1 MLARDAYVEKN
12 FELWPGVLRLAA
24 GGLGAHA
31 AIDAAMDAARETASS
46 LIADADLVARG
57 SLDMLPRGVA
67 ARMIPDV
74 ARTLAQALGG
84 SASQAELLPP
94 LLVALPG
101 AVCDLVLAAMREE
114 GPLDFAIVAL
124 GDTFAFHRETG
135 VSLPSL
141 PSMPLVLGEFVRALG
156 GGVEG
161 GVALAGQG
169 CRFPTSGIAD
179 AVAVQSRSA
188 ALAAFIAA
196 TMADAITLPIGK
208 PRRTRIVD
216 PLAAHAWE
224 GRIVAGSPG
233 LIPPEEI
240 WEALSKGMRCASAL
254 REKRLLSTAA
264 FALKGRGRTIGPI
277 DGDRLV
283 RFGVSEWR

>member
-1 MLARDAYVEKN
+1 MLACDAYVEKN

-24 GGLGAHA
+24 GGAAAHA

-57 SLDMLPRGVA
+57 SLDMLPRGMA

-74 ARTLAQALGG
+74 ARTLAHALGG
-84 SASQAELLPP
+84 LATDRALLPP

-101 AVCDLVLAAMREE
+101 AVCDMVLAAMREA
-114 GPLDFAIVAL
+114 GPLDFAMVAL
-124 GDTFAFHRETG
+124 GDTLAFHREAG
-135 VSLPSL
+135 VSLPVL
-141 PSMPLVLGEFVRALG
+141 PSMPLVLGEFVRALD

-161 GVALAGQG
+161 GVALAGQT
-169 CRFPTSGIAD
+169 CLFPTLGAAD
-179 AVAVQSRSA
+179 SVAAQGKSA

-196 TMADAITLPIGK
+196 TMADAMTLPAAK

-224 GRIVAGSPG
+224 GRTVAGASG
-233 LIPPEEI
+233 LIPSGEI
-240 WEALSKGMRCASAL
+240 WEALSKGMKCASAL
-254 REKRLLSTAA
+254 REKRLLGAAA
-264 FALKGRGRTIGPI
+264 FALKGRGRTVGSI